1 MWVSQKKIARMV
13 GDTTEGKIKGA
24 VIIQAKEDTKKQ
36 ECDKS
41 LQMEQVKLDVFFL
54 REKKLFPM
62 FILHR

>member
-24 VIIQAKEDTKKQ
+24 VIIQAKEDKKKQ

-41 LQMEQVKLDVFFL
+41 LQMEKVKLDVFF
-54 REKKLFPM
+54 
-62 FILHR
+62 